1 MFNTLMRAFGV
12 VVFNVVLD
20 AFTQFLDI
28 IGGIDFSLSILS
40 FSKKHITL
48 HPHLVLPLIDI
59 IYEATELRWERS
71 ENLRHY
77 PML

>member
-1 MFNTLMRAFGV
+1 MNFIKKSKKYHL
-12 VVFNVVLD
+12 
-20 AFTQFLDI
+20 
-28 IGGIDFSLSILS
+28 FSLAILT

-48 HPHLVLPLIDI
+48 QPHLVLPLIDI

>member
-1 MFNTLMRAFGV
+1 MNFVKKLKGIII
-12 VVFNVVLD
+12 
-20 AFTQFLDI
+20 FL
-28 IGGIDFSLSILS
+28 FLFYL
-40 FSKKHITL
+40 FQKKTITL
-48 HPHLVLPLIDI
+48 QPHLVLPLIDI

>member
-1 MFNTLMRAFGV
+1 MNFIKKSKKYHL
-12 VVFNVVLD
+12 
-20 AFTQFLDI
+20 
-28 IGGIDFSLSILS
+28 FSLAILS

-48 HPHLVLPLIDI
+48 QSHLVLPLIDI

>member
-1 MFNTLMRAFGV
+1 MNFIKKSKKYHL
-12 VVFNVVLD
+12 
-20 AFTQFLDI
+20 
-28 IGGIDFSLSILS
+28 FSLPILS
-40 FSKKHITL
+40 FSKKTITL
-48 HPHLVLPLIDI
+48 QPHLVLPLIDI